1 MKRLLI
7 FAMSLVPLITT
18 AQSEWERP
26 ISAEER
32 LEQAR
37 KDQESA
43 KKALQAAKRA
53 EKIAKKAKKKEKNG
67 TSNKTI
73 TSKNDAI
80 RPAANTPLPGKDAK
94 YLAEGAVPEENG
106 KVVFSKDI
114 VANGVSAQEIYEKV
128 YTFLDSISKT
138 KDQIESGIVLFNKK
152 EHIIAAKFDE
162 WLTFMASAL
171 SLDRSEFKYTAI
183 AKCSDELLH
192 ISIERIS
199 YAYESGQNNSLHV
212 TAEEWITDKMA
223 VNKKRTKLYPVSA
236 KFRRKTIDRVQ
247 SLFDGLSQALKR

>member
-7 FAMSLVPLITT
+7 FAMLLVPFVAT

-26 ISAEER
+26 VSAEER

-37 KDQESA
+37 KDQEAA
-43 KKALQAAKRA
+43 KKALLAAKRA
-53 EKIAKKAKKKEKNG
+53 EKIAKKAKKKEKSG
-67 TSNKTI
+67 TANETI
-73 TSKNDAI
+73 TSKNVQA
-80 RPAANTPLPGKDAK
+80 LPGTNMPKKDEK
-94 YLAEGAVPEENG
+94 YLVEGAVPEENG

-114 VANGVSAQEIYEKV
+114 ALEGMSAQDIYEKV
-128 YTFLDSISKT
+128 YTYLDSISQT

-162 WLTFMASAL
+162 WLVFMSSAL
-171 SLDRSEFKYTAI
+171 SLDRSEFKYTAV
-183 AKCSDELLH
+183 AKCSDGLLH
-192 ISIERIS
+192 FSIERIS

-212 TAEEWITDKMA
+212 TAEEWITDKVA

-247 SLFDGLSQALKR
+247 YLFEEIEQSLKR

>member
-7 FAMSLVPLITT
+7 FAMLLVPFVAT

-26 ISAEER
+26 VSAEER

-37 KDQESA
+37 KDQEAA
-43 KKALQAAKRA
+43 KQALQAAKRA
-53 EKIAKKAKKKEKNG
+53 EKIAKKAKKKEKSG
-67 TSNKTI
+67 TANETI
-73 TSKNDAI
+73 TSKNGQA
-80 RPAANTPLPGKDAK
+80 LPGTNMSKKDGI

-114 VANGVSAQEIYEKV
+114 ALDGMSAQDIYEKV
-128 YTFLDSISKT
+128 YTYLDSISQT

-162 WLTFMASAL
+162 WLVFMSSAL
-171 SLDRSEFKYTAI
+171 SLDRSEFKYTAV
-183 AKCSDELLH
+183 AKCSDGLLH
-192 ISIERIS
+192 FSIERIS

-212 TAEEWITDKMA
+212 TAEEWITDKVA

-247 SLFDGLSQALKR
+247 YLFDELEQSLKR

>member
-7 FAMSLVPLITT
+7 FAMLLVPLVAA

-26 ISAEER
+26 VSAEEK

-37 KDQESA
+37 KDQEA
-43 KKALQAAKRA
+43 ARKALQAAKRA
-53 EKIAKKAKKKEKNG
+53 EKIAKKAKKKERDINA
-67 TSNKTI
+67 NKTT
-73 TSKNDAI
+73 TSENDHI
-80 RPAANTPLPGKDAK
+80 LTDTDRPQPSKDEK

-106 KVVFSKDI
+106 KIVFTKDI
-114 VANGVSAQEIYEKV
+114 AVKNMSAQEIYEKT
-128 YTFLDSISKT
+128 YNFLDSISQT
-138 KDQIESGIVLFNKK
+138 SNQIESGIVLFNKK
-152 EHIIAAKFDE
+152 EHIIAAKFSE
-162 WLTFMASAL
+162 WLVFMSSAL
-171 SLDRSEFKYTAI
+171 SLDRSEFKYTTV

-212 TAEEWITDKMA
+212 TAEEWISDKVA

-247 SLFDGLSQALKR
+247 YLFEELEQDLKR

>member
-7 FAMSLVPLITT
+7 FAMLLIPLTTT

-26 ISAEER
+26 LSAEER

-37 KDQESA
+37 KDQETA

-53 EKIAKKAKKKEKNG
+53 EKIAKKEKKKNKNG
-67 TSNKTI
+67 TTSETI
-73 TSKNDAI
+73 TSKNDHVLI
-80 RPAANTPLPGKDAK
+80 NNDRLQPTKDEK

-106 KVVFSKDI
+106 KIIFSKDI
-114 VANGVSAQEIYEKV
+114 SVKGMSSQEIYERT
-128 YTFLDSISKT
+128 YAYLDSISQT
-138 KDQIESGIVLFNKK
+138 NNQIESSIVLFNKK
-152 EHIIAAKFDE
+152 EHIIAAKFSE
-162 WLTFMASAL
+162 WLIFMSSAL
-171 SLDRSEFKYTAI
+171 SLDRSEFKYTTI

-212 TAEEWITDKMA
+212 TAEEWISDKVA

-247 SLFDGLSQALKR
+247 YIFEELEQVLKR